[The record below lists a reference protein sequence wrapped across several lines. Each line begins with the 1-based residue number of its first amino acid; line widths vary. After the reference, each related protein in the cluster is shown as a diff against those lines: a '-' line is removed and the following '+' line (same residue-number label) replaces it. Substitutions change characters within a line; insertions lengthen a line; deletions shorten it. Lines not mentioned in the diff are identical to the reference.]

1 MVSLELLGSIEAF
14 KGMDQSQLSKLQPN
28 CQELGFNQGDKL
40 FTEDDSAEHLWIVL
54 EGRVDLRF
62 ELPAGRPTSEE
73 HTVSSVDIDKRDPV
87 AQTFGWSCFVP
98 PYKMRLSAYC
108 ATDRT
113 KILRISKKSLLK
125 LFDEDCKMGYV
136 FLTYLITVVGYR
148 FHQFQDVVA
157 KNIGESLMCGW

>member
-14 KGMDQSQLSKLQPN
+14 KGMDQGQLSKLQPN
-28 CQELGFNQGDKL
+28 CQELVLTKVTSFSLN
-40 FTEDDSAEHLWIVL
+40 DSAEHLWIVL

-157 KNIGESLMCGW
+157 KNMGESLMCGW

>member
-1 MVSLELLGSIEAF
+1 MVTLELLTTIEAF
-14 KGMDQSQLSKLQPN
+14 NGMDQGQLSKLQPN
-28 CQELGFNQGDKL
+28 CQELDFNQGDKL
-40 FTEDDSAEHLWIVL
+40 FTEGDSAEHLWIVVN
-54 EGRVDLRF
+54 GRVDLRF
-62 ELPAGRPTSEE
+62 ELPAGRPTSQE

-98 PYKMRLSAYC
+98 P
-108 ATDRT
+108 DRT
-113 KILRISKKSLLK
+113 KIVRISKESLIR

-157 KNIGESLMCGW
+157 KNMGESLMCGW